1 MVQLSKRLSAV
12 AQLVTIT
19 GILADVGTDHGYI
32 PVYLTGKEQIKKAIA
47 MDVNQGPLER
57 AQEHI
62 RQYGLENRIETRLS
76 DGLQALKPK
85 EVEGI
90 VIAGMGGNLMKRILM
105 QGEQVAHTAKELI
118 LQPQSE
124 IMEFRKF
131 LWESGYNIVAEDM
144 VLEDGKYYPMMRV
157 VYENAQK
164 EIPDVLALK
173 YGEKLLEQKHPVLKQ
188 YLLWQRM
195 QKEKILGNLQKNA
208 KKDVSSRKEEIEEE
222 LSYIAHALEKI
233 DGAK

>member
-124 IMEFRKF
+124 VMEFRKF
-131 LWESGYNIVAEDM
+131 LWESGYTIVAEDM

-188 YLLWQRM
+188 YLLWQKM

>member
-1 MVQLSKRLSAV
+1 MLQLSKRLSAV

-32 PVYLTGKEQIKKAIA
+32 PVYLAGKERIEKAIA
-47 MDVNQGPLER
+47 MDVNRGPLER

-62 RQYGLENRIETRLS
+62 RQYGLENCIETRLS
-76 DGLQALKPK
+76 DGLQALNP
-85 EVEGI
+85 EEADGI
-90 VIAGMGGNLMKRILM
+90 VIAGMGGNLMKRILV

-131 LWESGYNIVAEDM
+131 LWESGYSITAEDM

-157 VYENAQK
+157 VYGNSKTEM
-164 EIPDVLALK
+164 PDVLALK
-173 YGEKLLEQKHPVLKQ
+173 YGEKLLEQKHPVLTQ
-188 YLLWQRM
+188 YLLWQKI
-195 QKEKILGNLQKNA
+195 QKEQILANLRKNA
-208 KKDVSSRKEEIEEE
+208 KKDVSSREEEIKEE
-222 LSYIAHALEKI
+222 LCYITHALEKI
-233 DGAK
+233 DGAE

>member
-12 AQLVTIT
+12 SQLVTIT

-124 IMEFRKF
+124 VMEFRKF
-131 LWESGYNIVAEDM
+131 LWESGYTIVAEDM

-173 YGEKLLEQKHPVLKQ
+173 YGEKLLEQKNPVLKQ
-188 YLLWQRM
+188 YLLWQKM

>member
-124 IMEFRKF
+124 VMEFRKF
-131 LWESGYNIVAEDM
+131 LWESGYTIVAEDM

-188 YLLWQRM
+188 YLLFSH
-195 QKEKILGNLQKNA
+195 LDL
-208 KKDVSSRKEEIEEE
+208 
-222 LSYIAHALEKI
+222 
-233 DGAK
+233 